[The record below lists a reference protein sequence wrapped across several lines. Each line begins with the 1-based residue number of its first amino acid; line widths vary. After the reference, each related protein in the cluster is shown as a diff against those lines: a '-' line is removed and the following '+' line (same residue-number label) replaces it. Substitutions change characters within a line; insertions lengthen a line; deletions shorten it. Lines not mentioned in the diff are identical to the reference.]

1 MGEQE
6 YIGGLGGWLV
16 QRSPRVPEIL
26 YEFRETVLSKFASV
40 RIKIVLTLLV
50 V

>member
-26 YEFRETVLSKFASV
+26 YEFRETVLSKFASW
-40 RIKIVLTLLV
+40 KAYFSGGGK
-50 V
+50 